1 MNIFLEKSRI
11 AVYVKDVIASEPGK
25 GCIFMYLIAGFNLLR
40 MSGVLISDF
49 KVVVDDGKTVY
60 FRRSFENS

>member
-1 MNIFLEKSRI
+1 
-11 AVYVKDVIASEPGK
+11 
-25 GCIFMYLIAGFNLLR
+25 MYLIAGFNLLR

>member
-1 MNIFLEKSRI
+1 
-11 AVYVKDVIASEPGK
+11 
-25 GCIFMYLIAGFNLLR
+25 MYLIAGFSLLR
-40 MSGVLISDF
+40 MSGVLIFDF